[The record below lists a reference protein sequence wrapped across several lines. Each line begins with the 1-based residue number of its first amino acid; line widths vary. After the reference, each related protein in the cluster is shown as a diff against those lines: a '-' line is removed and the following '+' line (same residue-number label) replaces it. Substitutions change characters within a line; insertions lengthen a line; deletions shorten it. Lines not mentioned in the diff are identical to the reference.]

1 MADLYKL
8 QYANNTLTYPGWNGY
23 VAWEHIEQIFNVILQ
38 QSTGGTITAIP
49 LQGPNGTVVTLSN
62 TPDSNYELTNYSVTG
77 ASLVDNTFIIN
88 NSDVTVTG
96 IFTKISE
103 EWVNMGSTEYK
114 KAGGNTSTS
123 WYSFTGMP
131 SSSALNYFTMIFNA
145 YLTGSTGG
153 AADIF
158 LGNSS
163 NSTIWRMR
171 AHFQQSYPGFV
182 GITSNVTGWTTASG
196 APSIGSFSLNGV
208 SYRYCSSKWTR
219 GNYATFKIAFDRPNK
234 IGYLY
239 IGGTLLGY
247 VSMNTDPLNIKKFGL
262 LSEQGRNYEIAALKN
277 IRVSGFNTLAR
288 AQAWNG

>member
-1 MADLYKL
+1 MSDVYKL
-8 QYANNTLTYPGWNGY
+8 QYNGMTLAYPDWNGY
-23 VAWEHIEQIFNVILQ
+23 VGYEHIEMLFNVLLQ
-38 QSTGGTITAIP
+38 QTTGGTITAIP

-62 TPDSNYELTNYSVTG
+62 TPDANYELANYSVTG
-77 ASLVDNTFIIN
+77 ATLVDNTFIIN

-96 IFTKISE
+96 VFTKISE
-103 EWVNMGSTEYK
+103 EWVNMGSTEYR
-114 KAGGNTSTS
+114 KAGGGTSTA

-131 SSSALNYFTMIFNA
+131 ASSALNYFTMIFDA
-145 YLTGSTGG
+145 YLTGGSGG

-163 NSTIWRMR
+163 NSIIWRMR
-171 AHFQQSYPGFV
+171 AHMYKSYPGFV

-196 APSIGSFSLNGV
+196 APSVGSFTQDGV
-208 SYRYCSSKWTR
+208 SYRYCSSKFTK
-219 GNYATFKIAFDRPNK
+219 GNYARFKIAFDRPNK
-234 IGYLY
+234 IGYVY

-247 VSMNTDPLNIKKFGL
+247 VTMNTDPINIKKFGL
-262 LSEQGRNYEIAALKN
+262 LSELGRPYEIAALKN